1 MEFRDFADY
10 WRAYAWA
17 THDYLQKLS
26 ESASI
31 RLTERVRAAYVAGA
45 AHGPPGIHC
54 DGLGCPRCAFL
65 RSNVSPADPVGKR
78 CGPLFSL
85 PFAGAGERRC
95 SSTSRL

>member
-45 AHGPPGIHC
+45 AHGP
-54 DGLGCPRCAFL
+54 RAFTGTVWAV
-65 RSNVSPADPVGKR
+65 RGVR
-78 CGPLFSL
+78 F
-85 PFAGAGERRC
+85 
-95 SSTSRL
+95 